1 MHPRLPAPAPYSGRA
16 SARRA
21 AAVFAWVAIA
31 SEPVSAGE
39 FCVTCEAPSAHYNCV
54 LPGPAADPSD
64 TRLKLWCITELAKA
78 GGHASCSVDRQ
89 QQAKCDGTVK
99 TIALPDGYELGPA
112 PTPADVARDQDTP
125 PAAAATPPAEVG
137 HSAAQTVIPKTQN
150 PPAPQ
155 RQPDDPSITK
165 KTPAESVNTATESA
179 AEAAQA
185 AGSTLNKAGKAV
197 GDAAQKT
204 WTCITSLFGDC

>member
-1 MHPRLPAPAPYSGRA
+1 MHQKPLAPAPSCSRA
-16 SARRA
+16 TAWRA
-21 AAVFAWVAIA
+21 AAVFAWAATA
-31 SEPVSAGE
+31 SGTATAAE
-39 FCVTCEAPSAHYNCV
+39 FCVTCETPSAHYNCV
-54 LPGPAADPSD
+54 LPGPPADPSD

-89 QQAKCDGTVK
+89 QQAKCDGAVK
-99 TIALPDGYELGPA
+99 TIALPDGYELGP
-112 PTPADVARDQDTP
+112 TPADAARDQTTP
-125 PAAAATPPAEVG
+125 AGASNPPAEAG
-137 HSAAQTVIPKTQN
+137 RSAAQTVIPKTQTQPSPPKQPENN
-150 PPAPQ
+150 PATTRDAP
-155 RQPDDPSITK
+155 
-165 KTPAESVNTATESA
+165 TESEKTASETA

>member
-1 MHPRLPAPAPYSGRA
+1 MHQKPRAPTPYCSRA
-16 SARRA
+16 TAWRA
-21 AAVFAWVAIA
+21 ASVFAWVAIA
-31 SEPVSAGE
+31 SGPASAAE
-39 FCVTCEAPSAHYNCV
+39 FCVTCETPSAHYNCV

-89 QQAKCDGTVK
+89 QQAKCEGAVK
-99 TIALPDGYELGPA
+99 AIALPNGYELGPA
-112 PTPADVARDQDTP
+112 PAEAAREQTP
-125 PAAAATPPAEVG
+125 PAATAAPPAEVG
-137 HSAAQTVIPKTQN
+137 HSTAQTVIPKTQTQPSPQKQPEN
-150 PPAPQ
+150 DPA
-155 RQPDDPSITK
+155 ITK
-165 KTPAESVNTATESA
+165 KASPESDNTASET
-179 AEAAQA
+179 AAQA